1 MHNAGSGVALE
12 LLVIAG
18 MTPSTNENL
27 TVIRK
32 TTDDPYARSLMID
45 ELIEELVR
53 KQLREAHSPVVG
65 TEPGGF
71 FRSPSSTP
79 DAAK

>member
-1 MHNAGSGVALE
+1 M
-12 LLVIAG
+12 LVIAG

-53 KQLREAHSPVVG
+53 KQLREAD
-65 TEPGGF
+65 
-71 FRSPSSTP
+71 STRAETVTDTQP
-79 DAAK
+79 ARG

>member
-1 MHNAGSGVALE
+1 VALE

-53 KQLREAHSPVVG
+53 KQLREGHSPVVG
-65 TEPGGF
+65 AEPGGF